1 VNLKLQLKKNP
12 YLVPLPL
19 LADPKN
25 YIACTMDLITQAE
38 QRDYWL
44 GSFARHFRRLLDE
57 AVVVAVHDGNEETDA
72 RARADQCAGEF
83 GDILDALAADP
94 EQLGQLD
101 ILGVCNLREQ
111 VLRRGQFD
119 DPYRLAK
126 QRENVAALALLPAL
140 LVELDPLED
149 KKRIERL
156 IEGVFAGNIYD
167 LGATDVAD
175 ELAAHGVD
183 FHGTRKKLAPR
194 PWLIDH
200 LDAWQERLD
209 KGPAYRAAVMFVD
222 NAGCDVVLG
231 MIPLARELLKRGT
244 EVILTA
250 NTLPTLNDITH
261 DELQGLIEQIAGW
274 DAPIADALSQ
284 DRLELVAS
292 GNGYPLIDLTGVS
305 HRLVE
310 AVQRRQTDLIVLE
323 GMGRAIE
330 SNLEAAFTCDALKLA
345 MIKDKGVA
353 TAIGGKMYD
362 LVMRYD
368 PV

>member
-1 VNLKLQLKKNP
+1 LNLKLQFEKNP
-12 YLVPLPL
+12 QLVPLPL
-19 LADPKN
+19 LADPQN
-25 YIACTMDLITQAE
+25 YIACTWDLITKID

-44 GSFARHFRRLLDE
+44 VSFARHFTRLLDE
-57 AVVVAVHDGNEETDA
+57 AVAVAVHDKEDPVDA
-72 RARADQCAGEF
+72 RGRADQCAAEF
-83 GDILDALAADP
+83 GEILDALAADP
-94 EQLGQLD
+94 QQMGQLD
-101 ILGVCNLREQ
+101 ILGICHLREQ

-126 QRENVAALALLPAL
+126 QRENIAALTLLPAL
-140 LVELDPLED
+140 LEELDQLND
-149 KKRIERL
+149 HDRIERL
-156 IEGVFAGNIYD
+156 IQGVFAGNIYD

-175 ELAAHGVD
+175 EIAAHGVD
-183 FHGTRKKLAPR
+183 FHGTRQKLSPR
-194 PWLIDH
+194 PWLFDH
-200 LDAWQERLD
+200 LDAWRDRLD
-209 KGPAYRAAVMFVD
+209 KRPAYRAAVMFVD
-222 NAGCDVVLG
+222 NAGCDVLLG
-231 MIPLARELLKRGT
+231 MIPLARELLQRGT
-244 EVILTA
+244 AVILTA

-261 DELQGLIEQIAGW
+261 DELNKLIQQIADW

-284 DRLELVAS
+284 GRLELVAS

-305 HRLVE
+305 PELVE
-310 AVQRRQTDLIVLE
+310 AIDRRQTDLIVLE

-345 MIKDKGVA
+345 MIKDKGVG